1 MDIKE
6 TNSVLVFRN
15 VNEKEIPFF
24 KDFPLKLWF
33 LKGTFRDGIFAGE
46 FYGTDWDISDY
57 KAVDDDDDDVD
68 VCFDLYFLK
77 IE

>member
-1 MDIKE
+1 MNVEE
-6 TNSVLVFRN
+6 TNSVLIFRD
-15 VNEKEIPFF
+15 VNEKEVSFF

-33 LKGTFRDGIFAGE
+33 LKGIIRDGILAGE

-57 KAVDDDDDDVD
+57 KVVDDDDDIS

>member
-1 MDIKE
+1 MNIEE

-15 VNEKEIPFF
+15 VNEKEISFF

-33 LKGTFRDGIFAGE
+33 LKGTFRDGIFNAE
-46 FYGTDWDISDY
+46 FYGTDWDISNY
-57 KAVDDDDDDVD
+57 EAANDDDDVD

>member
-1 MDIKE
+1 MNIEE

-33 LKGTFRDGIFAGE
+33 LKGIFRDGIFNAE
-46 FYGTDWDISDY
+46 FYGTDWDISNY
-57 KAVDDDDDDVD
+57 EAVDDDDDVE